1 MDMCHV
7 GVTLMGE
14 CHFEV
19 TFCWLSFDG
28 CMSLWIYF

>member
-7 GVTLMGE
+7 GVNLIGE

-19 TFCWLSFDG
+19 TFSWLSFDG
-28 CMSLWIYF
+28 CM